1 MQRGLNWPIIFESPS
16 PRVPGLARGVLL
28 LASVKETPPEKTMP
42 MDILVVDD
50 DRATRQWL
58 NSVLTAEGHACYTA
72 RDLAEAESHLEERT
86 FHVALVDIYL
96 GSANGVEFLK
106 RIKELQP
113 DCDCVMMTAHA
124 SVETLARSVR
134 DGAVEYLGKP
144 LRVDDLLTCIGR
156 LKARR
161 EGEITAPIAV
171 IDEPQGFEGTAIV
184 GRSPKML
191 EVYRTIARVAPTE
204 ATVLIVG
211 PSGSGKE
218 RVARAIH
225 EHSRRAGK
233 PMTAINCGALAE
245 SVLESELFGHEK
257 GAFTGADAARRGL
270 FESSNGGTILLDEI
284 SETTPGFQVK
294 LLRVLQERQVRRLGS
309 NASTSV
315 DVRIIAATNADLME
329 RIQSKQFREDLY
341 YRLSVITI
349 RLPSLNER
357 REDIPL
363 LAQHFLA
370 RFNQNNS
377 RQVMLQAST
386 VELLAAMSWPG
397 NVRELE
403 NLIEKAA
410 ILSSTGVITP
420 EDVKMCR
427 EDGISRVA
435 SVSEESDA
443 QILQPVGSG
452 LNLKETE
459 KQQIIR
465 ALRESA
471 GNRSEAARKLGIE
484 RKSLYKKA
492 RRLGI
497 DLDAISK

>member
-1 MQRGLNWPIIFESPS
+1 
-16 PRVPGLARGVLL
+16 
-28 LASVKETPPEKTMP
+28 MP
-42 MDILVVDD
+42 MEILIVDD
-50 DRATRQWL
+50 DKATRQWL
-58 NSVLTAEGHACYTA
+58 SSVLTAEGHTCHVA
-72 RDLAEAESHLEERT
+72 RDPQEAEACLEHENIQL
-86 FHVALVDIYL
+86 ALVDIYL
-96 GSANGVEFLK
+96 GSASGVEFLK
-106 RIKELQP
+106 RIKALRP

-124 SVETLARSVR
+124 SVETLAKSVR

-144 LRVDDLLTCIGR
+144 LRVDELLGCIEQ

-161 EGEITAPIAV
+161 EAAGSRPALRPE
-171 IDEPQGFEGTAIV
+171 EPEGFEGTAIV
-184 GRSPKML
+184 GRSSKML
-191 EVYRTIARVAPTE
+191 EVYRTIARAAPTD
-204 ATVLIVG
+204 ATILIVG
-211 PSGSGKE
+211 ASGTGKE

-270 FESSNGGTILLDEI
+270 FESSQGGTIFLDEI

-294 LLRVLQERQVRRLGS
+294 LLRVLQEKQVRRLGA
-309 NASTSV
+309 NTAIAV
-315 DVRIIAATNADLME
+315 DVRILGATNADLME
-329 RIQSKQFREDLY
+329 RIRAKQFREDLY

-349 RLPSLNER
+349 RLPSLDER

-363 LAQHFLA
+363 LAYHFLA
-370 RFNQNNS
+370 RFNARNP
-377 RQVMLQAST
+377 RQVTFQAST
-386 VELLAAMSWPG
+386 VDLLSEMSWPG

-403 NLIEKAA
+403 NLIERAA
-410 ILSSTGVITP
+410 ILSATGEISP
-420 EDVKMCR
+420 EDVEHCR
-427 EDGISRVA
+427 EEAA
-435 SVSEESDA
+435 STLPAVLPVPA
-443 QILQPVGSG
+443 TPPVGG
-452 LNLKETE
+452 TLKDAERE
-459 KQQIIR
+459 QIIR

-492 RRLGI
+492 RRMGI

>member
-1 MQRGLNWPIIFESPS
+1 
-16 PRVPGLARGVLL
+16 
-28 LASVKETPPEKTMP
+28 
-42 MDILVVDD
+42 
-50 DRATRQWL
+50 
-58 NSVLTAEGHACYTA
+58 
-72 RDLAEAESHLEERT
+72 
-86 FHVALVDIYL
+86 
-96 GSANGVEFLK
+96 
-106 RIKELQP
+106 
-113 DCDCVMMTAHA
+113 
-124 SVETLARSVR
+124 
-134 DGAVEYLGKP
+134 
-144 LRVDDLLTCIGR
+144 
-156 LKARR
+156 
-161 EGEITAPIAV
+161 
-171 IDEPQGFEGTAIV
+171 
-184 GRSPKML
+184 
-191 EVYRTIARVAPTE
+191 
-204 ATVLIVG
+204 
-211 PSGSGKE
+211 
-218 RVARAIH
+218 
-225 EHSRRAGK
+225 
-233 PMTAINCGALAE
+233 
-245 SVLESELFGHEK
+245 LESELFGHEK

-270 FESSNGGTILLDEI
+270 FESSNGGTIFLDEI

-309 NASTSV
+309 NTSTSV

-349 RLPSLNER
+349 RLPSLDER

-386 VELLAAMSWPG
+386 VELLSTMSWPG

-420 EDVKMCR
+420 EDVRMCR

-435 SVSEESDA
+435 PTSDESA
-443 QILQPVGSG
+443 VPILRPPESG

>member
-1 MQRGLNWPIIFESPS
+1 
-16 PRVPGLARGVLL
+16 
-28 LASVKETPPEKTMP
+28 MP

-58 NSVLTAEGHACYTA
+58 SSVLTAEGHTCYVA
-72 RDLAEAESHLEERT
+72 RDLAEAEAHLEERSLQL
-86 FHVALVDIYL
+86 ALVDIYL
-96 GSANGVEFLK
+96 GSANGVAFLK
-106 RIKELQP
+106 RIKEVQP

-124 SVETLARSVR
+124 SVETFARSVR

-144 LRVDDLLTCIGR
+144 LRVDELLTCIAR

-161 EGEITAPIAV
+161 EGLTAGAAPQAE
-171 IDEPQGFEGTAIV
+171 EPEGFEGTAIV
-184 GRSPKML
+184 GRSAKML
-191 EVYRTIARVAPTE
+191 EVYRTIARVAPTD

-211 PSGSGKE
+211 ASGSGKE

-225 EHSRRAGK
+225 EHSQRASK
-233 PMTAINCGALAE
+233 SMTAINCGALAE

-270 FESSNGGTILLDEI
+270 FESSNGGTIFLDEI

-309 NASTSV
+309 NTSTAV
-315 DVRIIAATNADLME
+315 DVRILAATNADLME
-329 RIQSKQFREDLY
+329 RIRSKQFREDLY

-349 RLPSLNER
+349 RLPSLDER
-357 REDIPL
+357 REDVPL

-370 RFNQNNS
+370 RFNKNNA
-377 RQVMLQAST
+377 RQVTLQAASLD
-386 VELLAAMSWPG
+386 LLSEMSWPG

-410 ILSSTGVITP
+410 ILSATGVISP
-420 EDVKMCR
+420 EDIARCR
-427 EDGISRVA
+427 EDGIPTIAAAPIAPLAVA
-435 SVSEESDA
+435 SPALD
-443 QILQPVGSG
+443 G

-459 KQQIIR
+459 RQQIIR
-465 ALRESA
+465 ALRESE
-471 GNRSEAARKLGIE
+471 GNRSQAARMLGIE

-497 DLDAISK
+497 DLDAIDK